1 MDFCSP
7 ATAIDSIFTKGIK
20 FTNLI
25 PVILYRTEILLVP
38 VDKQDFS
45 DILKAQTTNKYF
57 KPGKEESPMY

>member
-20 FTNLI
+20 FNNLI

-38 VDKQDFS
+38 R
-45 DILKAQTTNKYF
+45 
-57 KPGKEESPMY
+57 